1 MNYKILIIVTFLLSL
16 EFCAQEVLNLNEAT
30 NITLENNLNIKIFE
44 NFEKISDNN
53 ASFLNSGY
61 LPQINA
67 GAGLIKSNQNVEI
80 RTPSGLE
87 GSLDNIESDSNS
99 ANISLNFI
107 IVDGTGRKFNYRK
120 SKELLNKS
128 KLEVKEVIENTIF
141 QLYTVYFEA
150 CRLIEEKN
158 IYKGNLEISNT
169 RLNRKKL
176 ELEYGQSTSLEVLNA
191 EVDFKNDSINYLN
204 TISNLSNVK
213 RDLNLIMNVDSEKMY
228 DLVTE
233 VDFLNFDE
241 LNDAYKNAQENNTSL
256 KIDDKNIAISKNE
269 MRATKSTYLP
279 TIGLVGSYGWNESI
293 NDNPYAFF
301 NENINQGFSGGIN
314 LSWDIFNSGR
324 KIIVNKNAKINYE
337 NSKIEKERR
346 INLFFNELNSLYQTH
361 TNNLY
366 ILEVQVKNLETN
378 KLNFERN
385 LEQYNLGQLSSI
397 QFRDAQLKLQKAELQ
412 KNSSKYSTKISEL
425 ALMKIS
431 GQIITK
437 SYK

>member
-16 EFCAQEVLNLNEAT
+16 EFYAQEVLNLNEAT

-150 CRLIEEKN
+150 CRLIEEQN
-158 IYKGNLEISNT
+158 IYKGNLEISKT

-176 ELEYGQSTSLEVLNA
+176 EQEYGQSTSCLLYTSDA
-191 EVDFKNDSINYLN
+191 A
-204 TISNLSNVK
+204 
-213 RDLNLIMNVDSEKMY
+213 
-228 DLVTE
+228 
-233 VDFLNFDE
+233 DE
-241 LNDAYKNAQENNTSL
+241 
-256 KIDDKNIAISKNE
+256 
-269 MRATKSTYLP
+269 
-279 TIGLVGSYGWNESI
+279 
-293 NDNPYAFF
+293 
-301 NENINQGFSGGIN
+301 
-314 LSWDIFNSGR
+314 
-324 KIIVNKNAKINYE
+324 
-337 NSKIEKERR
+337 
-346 INLFFNELNSLYQTH
+346 
-361 TNNLY
+361 
-366 ILEVQVKNLETN
+366 
-378 KLNFERN
+378 
-385 LEQYNLGQLSSI
+385 
-397 QFRDAQLKLQKAELQ
+397 
-412 KNSSKYSTKISEL
+412 
-425 ALMKIS
+425 
-431 GQIITK
+431 
-437 SYK
+437 

>member
-1 MNYKILIIVTFLLSL
+1 MKYKILIIVTSLLSL
-16 EFCAQEVLNLNEAT
+16 QVNAQEVLSLKEAT
-30 NITLENNLNIKIFE
+30 IITLENNLNIKIFE

-80 RTPSGLE
+80 KTPSGLE

-107 IVDGTGRKFNYRK
+107 IVDGTGRKFNYKK
-120 SKELLNKS
+120 SKELFNKS

-150 CRLIEEKN
+150 CRLIEEQN
-158 IYKGNLEISNT
+158 IYKSNLEISKT
-169 RLNRKKL
+169 RLDRKKL

-213 RDLNLIMNVDSEKMY
+213 RDLNLIMNVDSEKIY
-228 DLVTE
+228 DLITD

-241 LNDAYKNAQENNTSL
+241 LNDAYKDAQDNNTSL
-256 KIDDKNIAISKNE
+256 KIDEKNIAISKNE

-301 NENINQGFSGGIN
+301 NKNINDGFSE
-314 LSWDIFNSGR
+314 W
-324 KIIVNKNAKINYE
+324 Y
-337 NSKIEKERR
+337 
-346 INLFFNELNSLYQTH
+346 
-361 TNNLY
+361 
-366 ILEVQVKNLETN
+366 
-378 KLNFERN
+378 
-385 LEQYNLGQLSSI
+385 
-397 QFRDAQLKLQKAELQ
+397 
-412 KNSSKYSTKISEL
+412 
-425 ALMKIS
+425 
-431 GQIITK
+431 
-437 SYK
+437 

>member
-1 MNYKILIIVTFLLSL
+1 MNYKILIIVTSLLSL
-16 EFCAQEVLNLNEAT
+16 KFNAQELLNLKEAT
-30 NITLENNLNIKIFE
+30 IITLENNLDIKIFE

-80 RTPSGLE
+80 KTPSGLE

-99 ANISLNFI
+99 ANISLNFL

-213 RDLNLIMNVDSEKMY
+213 RDLNLIMNVGSEKMY

-241 LNDAYKNAQENNTSL
+241 LNNAYKNAQENNTSL

-301 NENINQGFSGGIN
+301 NKNINQGVSGGIN
-314 LSWDIFNSGR
+314 LSWDIFNSGS

-346 INLFFNELNSLYQTH
+346 INLFFNELNNLYQTH

-366 ILEVQVKNLETN
+366 IFEVQVKNLETN

-412 KNSSKYSTKISEL
+412 KNSSKYNTKLSEL
-425 ALMKIS
+425 ALMKIC